1 MVAQA
6 TQQEQTNKTQILANV
21 LCWMLDLTRWHA
33 LSLFFL
39 ALLGRARL
47 RKLLWLP
54 PKPAACKWPRQDRCP
69 LAL

>member
-33 LSLFFL
+33 LSLFFP
-39 ALLGRARL
+39 ALPGRARL
-47 RKLLWLP
+47 RKLL
-54 PKPAACKWPRQDRCP
+54 
-69 LAL
+69 